1 VSELLTMVFAKILN
15 TMVDLDR
22 FDLDG
27 VMMRINRLE
36 TEGTQLIFSG
46 YAQIEHFPQGI

>member
-1 VSELLTMVFAKILN
+1 
-15 TMVDLDR
+15 MVDLDR

-36 TEGTQLIFSG
+36 TKGKQLIFSG
-46 YAQIEHFPQGI
+46 YAQIERFPKATKKS